1 MHDQVRRQLRDLD
14 MGDPKPKKERKGK
27 VVPRRKA
34 HTTANMVIDSD
45 EDGDGEILDFVKRER
60 AGGFSSD

>member
-1 MHDQVRRQLRDLD
+1 
-14 MGDPKPKKERKGK
+14 MGDLKPKKERKGK
-27 VVPRRKA
+27 VVPRRKVNTA
-34 HTTANMVIDSD
+34 ANMVIDSD